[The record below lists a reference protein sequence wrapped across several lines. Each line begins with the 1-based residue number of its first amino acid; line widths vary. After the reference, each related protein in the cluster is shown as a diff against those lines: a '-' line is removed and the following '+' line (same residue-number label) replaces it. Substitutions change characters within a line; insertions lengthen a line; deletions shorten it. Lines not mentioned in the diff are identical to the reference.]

1 MIVKKQKALN
11 TVLAAVSRPQE
22 TRRGNELSAQRLTV
36 ANQLIRGSIT
46 PAQAKQRMK

>member
-1 MIVKKQKALN
+1 MATAKQKALD
-11 TVLAAVSRPQE
+11 TVLAAASRPQE

-36 ANQLIRGSIT
+36 ANQLKRGDIT